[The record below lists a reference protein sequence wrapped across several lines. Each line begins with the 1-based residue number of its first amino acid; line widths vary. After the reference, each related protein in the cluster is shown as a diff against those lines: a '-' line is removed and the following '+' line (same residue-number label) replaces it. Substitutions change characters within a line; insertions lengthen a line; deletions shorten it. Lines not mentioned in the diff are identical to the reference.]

1 MCPRAWKLI
10 FGTIRSQL
18 FQRRMQPRLRGTLF
32 FPACGE
38 QWWML
43 MKCPWLW
50 GEIRDNA
57 EFYFIFAFYLIY
69 WYFDL
74 LYKKSK
80 KWFNHEADDDT
91 VSADVWRQILC
102 FLLMIPVRRFL
113 HGSVEMVPWGTV
125 CKNRLEPRP
134 RVPQTAVTLMM
145 TVGLAALYH
154 TEHNFGPCSF
164 LKSSTV
170 YLLLTELTIL
180 FLKQRLMCN
189 I

>member
-18 FQRRMQPRLRGTLF
+18 FQRRMQPRLRGTPF
-32 FPACGE
+32 FSC
-38 QWWML
+38 
-43 MKCPWLW
+43 LW
-50 GEIRDNA
+50 GAVMYVEEMSLVMGGNTWQCGILV
-57 EFYFIFAFYLIY
+57 AFYLIY

-74 LYKKSK
+74 LYKKTK
-80 KWFNHEADDDT
+80 KWFKHEANDDT